1 MLEEGVAGLCRGPR
15 GVWPADQPW
24 APKAMVLTGK
34 ERRQEGPG
42 SQHRTWRTHIPDD
55 LAMATDE
62 HRVLGCVHRQV
73 IE

>member
-15 GVWPADQPW
+15 GIWVADQPR

-42 SQHRTWRTHIPDD
+42 SQHRTGRTHIPDD
-55 LAMATDE
+55 PATATDE
-62 HRVLGCVHRQV
+62 HSFLGCATVR
-73 IE
+73 